1 MWLWHAT
8 QGQPDLPCTTIM
20 FLIDQICSPPELP
33 PYLKNVHDLKSTRGI
48 PEDEEMIGI
57 HAVIRMAQKVVDV
70 PGVGNSALLYQLTE
84 HLFHVQMVKHQSRYL
99 DVVFP
104 ENIIYTP
111 PNLPTHISVRLEPIT
126 GTPTDGEVIKV
137 QDAIRSYQQFS
148 NGKCL

>member
-70 PGVGNSALLYQLTE
+70 PGVGNSALLYQLTWTPIPR
-84 HLFHVQMVKHQSRYL
+84 SNGYL

-111 PNLPTHISVRLEPIT
+111 PNLPTHISVRL
-126 GTPTDGEVIKV
+126 
-137 QDAIRSYQQFS
+137 
-148 NGKCL
+148 